1 MKKQE
6 LEGRPGKPENLTAT
20 MHPISPA
27 ESPKLLVI
35 GDIRYKDDNRSREV
49 GYVTLR
55 RNALLNNLFSHFED
69 T

>member
-6 LEGRPGKPENLTAT
+6 LEGRPGKPENLTVT

-35 GDIRYKDDNRSREV
+35 GDIRYVLSEAGVKMTTDPEKL
-49 GYVTLR
+49 GM
-55 RNALLNNLFSHFED
+55 
-69 T
+69 